1 MEKKIFVYED
11 FSSAEPQKLGVL
23 YVDSLR
29 GTEHYSFEYDE
40 EWLRNTNFRYHLDPD
55 LSMFTGR
62 QYTTKQI
69 FEKQKEYRNA
79 RHPHGHSALHFF
91 V

>member
-40 EWLRNTNFRYHLDPD
+40 VKHTLCIKDGTLVNIDGNHR
-55 LSMFTGR
+55 
-62 QYTTKQI
+62 I
-69 FEKQKEYRNA
+69 NA
-79 RHPHGHSALHFF
+79 IIEA